1 MRAKCMMTCWNEKA
15 LWGDSGANVGSSS
28 RKITSD
34 VKLLILSDSK

>member
-15 LWGDSGANVGSSS
+15 LWGDSGVGSSS